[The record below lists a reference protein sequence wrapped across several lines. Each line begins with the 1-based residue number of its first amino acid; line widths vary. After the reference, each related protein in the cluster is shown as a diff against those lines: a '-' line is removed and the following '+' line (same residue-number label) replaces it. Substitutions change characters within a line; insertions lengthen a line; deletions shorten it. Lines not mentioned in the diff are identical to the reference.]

1 MRQHPAD
8 NEISSKA
15 KIESKAINSKI
26 QCVDHLFPSR
36 PGACFLSGKS
46 KGVALRHATSHHIKP
61 GAEENIDRS
70 VTTLYTPEKNISVTT
85 LYTPEK
91 HAKRL
96 MVFIINIRI

>member
-15 KIESKAINSKI
+15 KIESKAINSKS

-36 PGACFLSGKS
+36 PGASFLSGKS
-46 KGVALRHATSHHIKP
+46 KGVAVRHATSHHIKP

-70 VTTLYTPEKNISVTT
+70 VTTLYTPEK
-85 LYTPEK
+85 